1 MTQHQEIVFHIDN
14 DFVNII
20 PQIFYNTKISE
31 QEAEDFRDYIVDN
44 FYGRT
49 VTKVWLITMACRYF
63 GDWGC

>member
-1 MTQHQEIVFHIDN
+1 MTKEIKFKIDET
-14 DFVNII
+14 FSSII
-20 PQIFYNTKISE
+20 PQIFYNTWVTS
-31 QEAEDFRDYIVDN
+31 QQAEEFRDYIVDN